1 MSLAAA
7 VTSLI
12 YDGLK
17 SIVDQTVYISSVGLI
32 WENIPQSWV
41 AALQPALESL
51 ADVWQGVIQSYLLEQ
66 PAWLVLGIIGAMMVW
81 TKEEAAD
88 RTRTRSKWVPPRSR
102 RLTAARVAHQR
113 PGDFTRSR
121 LGARLS
127 AP

>member
-1 MSLAAA
+1 MIRFVFLFIGRVSLAAA

-41 AALQPALESL
+41 AALQPALEWL

-88 RTRTRSKWVPPRSR
+88 RTRTRSKAS
-102 RLTAARVAHQR
+102 LDASSIAMSN
-113 PGDFTRSR
+113 G
-121 LGARLS
+121 GARR
-127 AP
+127 APGAG